1 MKRTNGNTPRQV
13 QHYAFPACVCFFLSS
28 FPGSSLRVKAVILG
42 THCLFLWFVPLYLFH
57 CRYLRLLPA
66 VPFSCVF
73 FHTQNSPISK
83 QTDVSIPARGAG
95 SDVRRVCLHVD
106 VSTLI
111 QTPLFSSHLSAP
123 DVALGVKMDL
133 CSRKKKGRKQHIS
146 LFVETDRYTLKFN
159 SGIQEEMSPIQ
170 CV

>member
-13 QHYAFPACVCFFLSS
+13 QHYAFPACVCVCFFFSS

-42 THCLFLWFVPLYLFH
+42 THCCFFGLFLCIYFIVDISDCFPRSLSAVCLF
-57 CRYLRLLPA
+57 R
-66 VPFSCVF
+66 
-73 FHTQNSPISK
+73 TQDSPISK

-106 VSTLI
+106 MSTLI

-133 CSRKKKGRKQHIS
+133 CSRKKKKKAES
-146 LFVETDRYTLKFN
+146 NTFLCL
-159 SGIQEEMSPIQ
+159 
-170 CV
+170 